1 MFNESTHT
9 NCGMND
15 ERQRVPNRTD
25 DFPEKI
31 VIEKSNTS
39 MEIKHT
45 YLDQQSP
52 GFSYRL

>member
-45 YLDQQSP
+45 NYDQQSP
-52 GFSYRL
+52 GFSHRL

>member
-39 MEIKHT
+39 MEIDTLILISK
-45 YLDQQSP
+45 SP

>member
-1 MFNESTHT
+1 MFNESAHT
-9 NCGMND
+9 DCGMND
-15 ERQRVPNRTD
+15 ERQRVPNGTN

-45 YLDQQSP
+45 YYDQQST
-52 GFSYRL
+52 GFSHRL